1 MDKVKLYPQER
12 LDLGDIQA
20 LQELVYQYTQRSLGN
35 LLGGMRGLL
44 SRPVYTFN
52 NGSPDTLSLSD
63 FSFVCTKAE
72 GTDAGSVGVKTLQ
85 TSEIVHFNSAL
96 SDHGNYPI
104 NLTSV
109 TSSMFLWARPLM
121 VDTDTENRRK
131 WDLNTGSEITFSDN
145 VRSSMRV
152 EFAFSATDPT
162 QAGDAYQYSNIAKV
176 TAITGTTITMDFI
189 SAFDNP
195 SLQAVNSESGTFY
208 SSLNTESTAF
218 SGALFTYSPSNS
230 SNAYDQGF
238 GLLQVLHLLG
248 KALRLHKYE
257 GTNDPSGTTKTTPW
271 FSTPQLS
278 LNGAYKY
285 LTNHDT
291 SLSQITNN
299 IADIIS
305 TLNTERTAYPQVLFS
320 CVVKGNPYKG
330 SLPIWELVA
339 NTGFNVDG
347 IYDDPNTIFSPFY
360 IDISDALISEAPYL
374 QTMSITQIANPSTH
388 TQGGNIV
395 YNYNRLMGQPYIYPA
410 VTLSNTLY
418 NNAHGA
424 VGDNDYIPPGRQVKI
439 QMLPWLMNH
448 ENAFLPTENVTY
460 IDATQDMYFA
470 ITGFG
475 KRT

>member
-96 SDHGNYPI
+96 TDHGNYPI

-230 SNAYDQGF
+230 SNTYDQGF

-285 LTNHDT
+285 LTNHDSDIGDLQVQANT
-291 SLSQITNN
+291 NSSSITRFNN
-299 IADIIS
+299 IFFTRGLIPFAWC
-305 TLNTERTAYPQVLFS
+305 R
-320 CVVKGNPYKG
+320 VKGNPTYNSNIWTIVTG
-330 SLPIWELVA
+330 SFNSIYVDSAFPGIFKLVFTTAQKNEQWYINHVNIQMQSNPSSTGANTKNHKRVTVEPTQYSTTIDDSAWYDASVGSNAIKFEVIPHHLANETNFDARDNSADFNNLA
-339 NTGFNVDG
+339 NTG
-347 IYDDPNTIFSPFY
+347 
-360 IDISDALISEAPYL
+360 DIILDIAFFGAP
-374 QTMSITQIANPSTH
+374 AN
-388 TQGGNIV
+388 
-395 YNYNRLMGQPYIYPA
+395 A
-410 VTLSNTLY
+410 
-418 NNAHGA
+418 
-424 VGDNDYIPPGRQVKI
+424 
-439 QMLPWLMNH
+439 
-448 ENAFLPTENVTY
+448 
-460 IDATQDMYFA
+460 
-470 ITGFG
+470 
-475 KRT
+475 